1 MIYETF
7 LETIKHSLKERLG
20 PEFNLTLQ
28 PITKNNGLIL
38 NGLCIGKAD
47 ERAAPT
53 IYLNHFYES
62 YQQGRPFQTILDD
75 IMALYQN
82 SPLPGELPIEEFL
95 SQEQI
100 MEKIIFRII
109 NEPANRELLKEV
121 PHISYPELDLS
132 ITFYLSLQRDEDSH
146 LTALIYNRHQKAWN
160 RSTEELFLAAGSNT
174 PRLFPARIRSL
185 PEAIQDIVK
194 KSPEREMN
202 EESLEEFFDTAPLSP
217 PMYVLSNSSGLNGA
231 GCLLYEGIL
240 KDFASCISSD
250 LIILPSSIHEVL
262 IIPYSKD
269 ISFDELAETVFS
281 INQEEVPE
289 EDRLSN
295 HIYFYSRS
303 SDKLSIAFTSSAPI
317 GTKNP

>member
-1 MIYETF
+1 MVYETF
-7 LETIKHSLKERLG
+7 LETVKQSMKEKLG
-20 PEFNLTLQ
+20 PEFTLLIQ

-38 NGLCIGKAD
+38 HGLCIGKAD

-62 YQQGRPFQTILDD
+62 YQKGRPFNAILDD
-75 IMALYQN
+75 IMVLYQN
-82 SPLPGELPIEEFL
+82 CPLPDALPIEEFL

-100 MEKIIFRII
+100 MEKVIFRLI

-121 PHISYPELDLS
+121 PHITYPELELS
-132 ITFYLSLQRDEDSH
+132 IIFYISFQKDEDS
-146 LTALIYNRHQKAWN
+146 LITALIHNRHLKAWN
-160 RSTEELFLAAGSNT
+160 RSEEDIYLAAKSNT

-185 PEAIQDIVK
+185 PEAIKDII
-194 KSPEREMN
+194 ERSTEHEIN
-202 EESLEEFFDTAPLSP
+202 EDAIEELFDASPLSP
-217 PMYVLSNSSGLNGA
+217 SMYVLSNSSGISGA

-240 KDFASCISSD
+240 KDFASCSGSD

-262 IIPYSKD
+262 IIPYNET

-303 SDKLSIAFTSSAPI
+303 SHKLTIAFTSSAPV

>member
-1 MIYETF
+1 
-7 LETIKHSLKERLG
+7 
-20 PEFNLTLQ
+20 
-28 PITKNNGLIL
+28 
-38 NGLCIGKAD
+38 
-47 ERAAPT
+47 
-53 IYLNHFYES
+53 
-62 YQQGRPFQTILDD
+62 
-75 IMALYQN
+75 
-82 SPLPGELPIEEFL
+82 
-95 SQEQI
+95 
-100 MEKIIFRII
+100 
-109 NEPANRELLKEV
+109 
-121 PHISYPELDLS
+121 
-132 ITFYLSLQRDEDSH
+132 
-146 LTALIYNRHQKAWN
+146 
-160 RSTEELFLAAGSNT
+160 
-174 PRLFPARIRSL
+174 
-185 PEAIQDIVK
+185 
-194 KSPEREMN
+194 MN

-240 KDFASCISSD
+240 KDFASCIGSD

-295 HIYFYSRS
+295 HIYFYSGS

>member
-1 MIYETF
+1 MVYETF
-7 LETIKHSLKERLG
+7 LETIKHSLKEKLG
-20 PEFNLTLQ
+20 PEFTLTLQ

-38 NGLCIGKAD
+38 HGLCIGKVD

-62 YQQGRPFQTILDD
+62 YQKGRPFHAILDD
-75 IMALYQN
+75 ILVLYQN

-100 MEKIIFRII
+100 MEKVIFRLI

-132 ITFYLSLQRDEDSH
+132 ITFYLSVQRDEDSL

-160 RSTEELFLAAGSNT
+160 RSTEELYLAAKSNT

-185 PEAIQDIVK
+185 PEAIKDIVK
-194 KSPEREMN
+194 KSSEHGVN
-202 EESLEEFFDTAPLSP
+202 EDSLEEFFDTKPLSP
-217 PMYVLSNSSGLNGA
+217 PMYVLSNSSGINGA
-231 GCLLYEGIL
+231 GCLLYEGII
-240 KDFASCISSD
+240 KDFASCSGSD

-295 HIYFYSRS
+295 HIYFYTRS
-303 SDKLSIAFTSSAPI
+303 SSKLSIAFTSSAPI

>member
-1 MIYETF
+1 MVYETF
-7 LETIKHSLKERLG
+7 LETVKQSMKERLG
-20 PEFNLTLQ
+20 PDFTLILQ

-38 NGLCIGKAD
+38 HGLCIGKED

-62 YQQGRPFQTILDD
+62 YQKGRPLNAILDD
-75 IMALYQN
+75 IMALYQS
-82 SPLPGELPIEEFL
+82 SPLPDDLPIEEFL

-100 MEKIIFRII
+100 MEKVIFRLI

-121 PHISYPELDLS
+121 PHINYPQLDLS
-132 ITFYLSLQRDEDSH
+132 IIFYISFQKDEDSL
-146 LTALIYNRHQKAWN
+146 LTALIHNRHQKAWN
-160 RSTEELFLAAGSNT
+160 RTTEELSMAARTNT

-185 PEAIQDIVK
+185 PEAIKDIVK
-194 KSPEREMN
+194 KSTEHEIN
-202 EESLEEFFDTAPLSP
+202 EDTLEEFFDASPLSP
-217 PMYVLSNSSGLNGA
+217 PMYVLSNSSGINGA

-240 KDFASCISSD
+240 KDFASCSGSD

-295 HIYFYSRS
+295 HIYFYSKS
-303 SDKLSIAFTSSAPI
+303 SGKLTIAFTSSAPI

>member
-1 MIYETF
+1 MVYETF
-7 LETIKHSLKERLG
+7 LETVKQSLKERLG
-20 PEFNLTLQ
+20 PEFTLMLQ

-38 NGLCIGKAD
+38 HGLCIGKAG

-62 YQQGRPFQTILDD
+62 YQNGRPFNALLDD
-75 IMALYQN
+75 IMALYQS
-82 SPLPGELPIEEFL
+82 SPLPGDLPIEEFL
-95 SQEQI
+95 SPDQI
-100 MEKIIFRII
+100 KEKIIFRLI

-132 ITFYLSLQRDEDSH
+132 IVFYLSFQKEEDSL
-146 LTALIYNRHQKAWN
+146 LTALIYNRHQKTWN
-160 RSTEELFLAAGSNT
+160 WSTEELYLAAKSNT

-185 PEAIQDIVK
+185 PEAIKDIVK
-194 KSPEREMN
+194 GSSEN
-202 EESLEEFFDTAPLSP
+202 EITEDSLEELFDTAPLSP
-217 PMYVLSNSSGLNGA
+217 PMYVLSNSSGISGA

-240 KDFASCISSD
+240 KDFASCSGSD

-262 IIPYSKD
+262 IIPHSQD
-269 ISFDELAETVFS
+269 ISLDELAETVLT
-281 INQEEVPE
+281 INQEEVLE

-295 HIYFYSRS
+295 HIYFYSKS
-303 SDKLSIAFTSSAPI
+303 NGKLTIAFTSSAPI